1 MARVALYARVSTQ
14 DQTVENQFHALRDW
28 AVARGHE
35 VAAEFTDE
43 GISGAKGR
51 DKRPALDKMMK
62 DATRGKFDMLAATA
76 LDRLGR
82 NLRHLVG
89 LFAELEALRVGV
101 FIQNMALDTST
112 PVGRLT
118 FNVMGAFAEFEREL
132 TRERTRMAL
141 DRARR
146 NGKRLGRPTVGP
158 TTERQ
163 IVALL
168 EAKTPINKITRLARV
183 GKSTV
188 YRIQEAL
195 EATTA

>member
-1 MARVALYARVSTQ
+1 MGRVALYARVSTQ
-14 DQTVENQFHALRDW
+14 DQSVENQLVALRDW
-28 AVARGHE
+28 ARARGHE
-35 VAAEFTDE
+35 VVGEYTDE

-51 DKRPALDKMMK
+51 DKRPALDALMK

-89 LFAELEALRVGV
+89 LFAELDALRVDV
-101 FIQNMALDTST
+101 FVQNMALDTST

-132 TRERTRMAL
+132 TRERTRLAL

-168 EAKTPINKITRLARV
+168 EAKTPISKITRLARV

-188 YRIQEAL
+188 YRIQEAM
-195 EATTA
+195 TA